1 MIVVNICLTIC
12 TEQMS
17 VMILVENLIGEI
29 TFDTLDPPG
38 AQFVESPFGH
48 IFLFAEYTH
57 SLGNLCVVHTL
68 SSLTKEQLDKNSPLN
83 PFLSPNFS

>member
-48 IFLFAEYTH
+48 IFLFAEYTP
-57 SLGNLCVVHTL
+57 SLGNPNKGTIGQKQ
-68 SSLTKEQLDKNSPLN
+68 SLKSIFEP
-83 PFLSPNFS
+83 